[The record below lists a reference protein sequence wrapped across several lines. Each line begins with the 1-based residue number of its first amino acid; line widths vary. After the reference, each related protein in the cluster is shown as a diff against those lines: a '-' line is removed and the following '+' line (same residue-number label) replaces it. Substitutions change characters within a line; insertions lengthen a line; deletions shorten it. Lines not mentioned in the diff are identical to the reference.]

1 MAESDA
7 ALEDAKGRDA
17 AVELGDWLVL
27 GDDCGDDDGLAEEDK
42 EVEFATASVGNR
54 CEDEGG
60 REEVMAVDAV
70 DVLVRRVDFEVV
82 VGCAVVLEGGVFEVD
97 GGAVEGLTD
106 VECAVDDPA
115 DDLPCSSSDKHESS
129 SLG

>member
-17 AVELGDWLVL
+17 VVELGDWLVL
-27 GDDCGDDDGLAEEDK
+27 GDDCGDDDVLVEEDK

-54 CEDEGG
+54 CEDEDG
-60 REEVMAVDAV
+60 REEVMAVDDA
-70 DVLVRRVDFEVV
+70 DVLVRRVDFGVVVDDDVV
-82 VGCAVVLEGGVFEVD
+82 VGGGVLEVD
-97 GGAVEGLTD
+97 GGAMEGLTD

-115 DDLPCSSSDKHESS
+115 DDLPCSSSGKHESS
-129 SLG
+129 SPG